1 MNRIEQLILSS
12 MEWIDAANA
21 VDLLHKAAPVLE
33 TLFRADGGFFL
44 YVENNG
50 DDLLVRVYDAYG
62 VNRGHDEEL
71 QKKVHTGHWFQR
83 LPHVLHLGVWSPA
96 TDFPESWQPYM
107 AQVGVTC
114 AGVWPIQA
122 HERVAGAVILGRREL
137 PADVA
142 RESRIIRL
150 GVQQLSIVLSLIV
163 DREQAELS
171 SLSDPLT
178 GLPNRRGFMARWDEW
193 REACTHSGHAIC
205 LGILDVDQFKHI
217 NDTQGHWIGDQML
230 QDIAAKLSTIVDG
243 QGMCA
248 RWGGDEFIF
257 AVSSDSAR
265 EALEANLTEQLRE
278 ALPFVSFGTI
288 MLESHSAGFDESL
301 AIADERMYRSK
312 AQRKRADHKV
322 RSRSRKASQLRKSTV
337 AVGQKPLL

>member
-1 MNRIEQLILSS
+1 MNRVEQLILSS
-12 MEWIDAANA
+12 MAWIDAVNA

-44 YVENNG
+44 YVENDG
-50 DDLLVRVYDAYG
+50 DDLFVRVYDAYG
-62 VNRGHDEEL
+62 VTRGQDEEL
-71 QKKVHTGHWFQR
+71 EQRVRTGQWFQR
-83 LPHVLHLGVWSPA
+83 LPHVLRLGVWSPA

-107 AQVGVTC
+107 AQIGVTC

-122 HERVAGAVILGRREL
+122 HERVAGAVILARKEL
-137 PADVA
+137 PANIA
-142 RESRIIRL
+142 RENRIIRL

-193 REACTHSGHAIC
+193 REACMYSGQAIC

-230 QDIAAKLSTIVDG
+230 QDIAAKLSTIVAG

-257 AVSSDSAR
+257 VVSSGGAP
-265 EALEANLTEQLRE
+265 EALEANLTAQLRE
-278 ALPFVSFGTI
+278 TLPFVSFGTI
-288 MLESHSAGFDESL
+288 MLESHSAGFDESR

-312 AQRKRADHKV
+312 AQRKRAGHKV
-322 RSRSRKASQLRKSTV
+322 RSGSRRASQLRKNTV
-337 AVGQKPLL
+337 VAGQKPVL